1 MANVE
6 VIYYTDPACPWS
18 WAAEP
23 ALRRLQ
29 IQFAAEASITY
40 VLGGL
45 HREINDPQHEL
56 PAALDAA
63 QASGMPVDPRAWGG
77 HGGRAPRSTYPA
89 SVAAKAAAEQ
99 GLDGAYLASAEL
111 WRLATDFRV
120 AAERVLGGELW
131 KSA

>member
-29 IQFAAEASITY
+29 IEFAEEASITY

-45 HREINDPQHEL
+45 HREINDPQDEL
-56 PAALDAA
+56 LAALDAA
-63 QASGMPVDPRAWGG
+63 QASGG

-89 SVAAKAAAEQ
+89 GLAAKAAAEQ
-99 GLDGAYLASAEL
+99 GLDGAYL
-111 WRLATDFRV
+111 
-120 AAERVLGGELW
+120 RVLREGFWLRGAPCGG
-131 KSA
+131 SRR

>member
-29 IQFAAEASITY
+29 IEFAEEASITY

-45 HREINDPQHEL
+45 HREINDPQDEL
-56 PAALDAA
+56 LAALDAA

-89 SVAAKAAAEQ
+89 GLAAKAAAEQ
-99 GLDGAYLASAEL
+99 GLDGAYL
-111 WRLATDFRV
+111 
-120 AAERVLGGELW
+120 RVLREGFWLRGAPCGG
-131 KSA
+131 SRR